1 MNVQPNPQQ
10 ILLNDGIPGNGSD
23 NDKNNEDED
32 DEDNDKDNADDD
44 NNADDDLQE
53 IVDGVLQIEEEVS
66 PSLVRPEWEL
76 MGYHSRLHT

>member
-1 MNVQPNPQQ
+1 MQPNPQQ

-32 DEDNDKDNADDD
+32 NDKDNADDN

-66 PSLVRPEWEL
+66 PGLVRPAWENIIML
-76 MGYHSRLHT
+76 ASKSNLRI

>member
-1 MNVQPNPQQ
+1 MEYQ
-10 ILLNDGIPGNGSD
+10 IMEATTKMTKTVNDL
-23 NDKNNEDED
+23 E
-32 DEDNDKDNADDD
+32 
-44 NNADDDLQE
+44 E